1 MEWMCKIDQSVVGA
15 DEHVKTSKAGCTGRA
30 MDRWYL
36 HNLWFT
42 ASDDGGSRVASPP
55 RSERA
60 KKWVM
65 RIPPVRAWADR
76 HELDRVELDK
86 VTA

>member
-36 HNLWFT
+36 HRYLWFT

-60 KKWVM
+60 NKWVM
-65 RIPPVRAWADR
+65 QCQMANTTSTSMG
-76 HELDRVELDK
+76 ES
-86 VTA
+86 T

>member
-1 MEWMCKIDQSVVGA
+1 MEWMCKIDQSVVCA

-42 ASDDGGSRVASPP
+42 ASDDGGSRVTSPP
-55 RSERA
+55 RSEWA
-60 KKWVM
+60 NQWVM
-65 RIPPVRAWADR
+65 QCQ
-76 HELDRVELDK
+76 
-86 VTA
+86 TANTTSTSMGEPT